1 KFTEPAYVAHQTG
14 PGTESTRLGGA
25 TRRVSSR
32 TRPFGKS
39 FPSYGTRLHT
49 KRQTANM
56 RPVLPDGRPQDTET
70 GTFRI
75 RHLLLSERLPGGT
88 SREDYQATPR
98 STACSILER
107 KVGQATSG

>member
-1 KFTEPAYVAHQTG
+1 
-14 PGTESTRLGGA
+14 
-25 TRRVSSR
+25 
-32 TRPFGKS
+32 
-39 FPSYGTRLHT
+39 
-49 KRQTANM
+49 M

-98 STACSILER
+98 STAC
-107 KVGQATSG
+107 